1 MSTIKQELMQQYNF
15 DDEEF
20 DILYGEYGFDA
31 DLEIMR
37 KQVLSDNDDD
47 YDDYE

>member
-1 MSTIKQELMQQYNF
+1 MSTIKQELMQHYNF

-20 DILYGEYGFDA
+20 DILCGEYGFDV

-37 KQVLSDNDDD
+37 KQVLSDN
-47 YDDYE
+47 